1 MINSLKTLT
10 LGATL
15 VGLVSISSV
24 ASAETYQLDPG
35 HTSVVAS
42 WSHFGYSHPVATFDG
57 VTGTLVFT
65 KDQPEDASVKV
76 SIPIKTIDSGVPA
89 LNKEFKDEAYFDVR
103 HYPDATFISDKVVE
117 TGDKTYDVQGK
128 LTIKGHT
135 EPVTL
140 KVSLNGQGKHPMEK
154 VPAIGFDATTTI
166 QRSKFGIDQYVP
178 HVSDDVKIRITTEGA
193 ASK

>member
-1 MINSLKTLT
+1 MINSLKTFT
-10 LGATL
+10 CGAAL
-15 VGLVSISSV
+15 FGLASMSGV

-57 VTGTLVFT
+57 VTGTLVFD
-65 KDQPEDASVKV
+65 KDEPEEASVKV

-89 LNKEFKDEAYFDVR
+89 LNKEFQNKTYFDVR
-103 HYPDATFISDKVVE
+103 HYPDATFVSDKVVA
-117 TGDKTYDVQGK
+117 TGDKTYDVHGK
-128 LTIKGHT
+128 LTMKGHT

-140 KVSLNGQGKHPMEK
+140 KVTMNGQGEHPMAK

-166 QRSKFGIDQYVP
+166 QRSKFGIDKYVP
-178 HVSDDVKIRITTEGA
+178 NVSDDVEIRITTEGA